1 MARNRG
7 EGRPRAAVEG
17 TLGAGALPATTL
29 GRARRRRVGRWT
41 RCRPPARGP
50 EPGDFGSRGVYFTRF
65 RAPPFSPLGGRARTE
80 CSPPP
85 LVFARRGVAFF
96 FFFLFPKLPIWK
108 RSQSCWVKSSAPGGV
123 RGADPSR
130 PPASSLPIHSR
141 AGPPVRAALSRSER
155 ASERP
160 AACENWGCNGKTG
173 PGARGNQS
181 HSTIITA
188 GEESL

>member
-1 MARNRG
+1 MARYRG
-7 EGRPRAAVEG
+7 EGRPRATVEG

-96 FFFLFPKLPIWK
+96 FFFSFPQTADLETQPELLGEEL
-108 RSQSCWVKSSAPGGV
+108 SSWGGK
-123 RGADPSR
+123 GGR
-130 PPASSLPIHSR
+130 PEPPSSLLPPHSQPR
-141 AGPPVRAALSRSER
+141 WSPGPRRPVPER
-155 ASERP
+155 ASQRAP
-160 AACENWGCNGKTG
+160 
-173 PGARGNQS
+173 RR
-181 HSTIITA
+181 
-188 GEESL
+188 L